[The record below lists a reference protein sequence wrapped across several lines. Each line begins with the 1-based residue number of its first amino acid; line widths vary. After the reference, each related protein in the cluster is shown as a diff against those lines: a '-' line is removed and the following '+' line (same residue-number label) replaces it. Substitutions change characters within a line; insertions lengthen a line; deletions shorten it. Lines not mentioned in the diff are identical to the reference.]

1 MKSALDVSI
10 GLGSIPKGRERH
22 FHQFTEVL
30 TTHQEIV
37 LFFKEYIYIYFF
49 LHALLLP
56 LPCLMK
62 QVGVSCHIEVCSVVY
77 SSRGK
82 EALCRL

>member
-10 GLGSIPKGRERH
+10 GLGSIPKGGERH

-37 LFFKEYIYIYFF
+37 LFFKEYIYIFF
-49 LHALLLP
+49 FARFAPPPSLFD
-56 LPCLMK
+56 
-62 QVGVSCHIEVCSVVY
+62 
-77 SSRGK
+77 
-82 EALCRL
+82 EAGGRELSQ

>member
-10 GLGSIPKGRERH
+10 GLGSIPKGGERH

-37 LFFKEYIYIYFF
+37 LFFKEYIYFF
-49 LHALLLP
+49 FARFAPPPSLFD
-56 LPCLMK
+56 
-62 QVGVSCHIEVCSVVY
+62 
-77 SSRGK
+77 
-82 EALCRL
+82 EAGGCELSQ

>member
-10 GLGSIPKGRERH
+10 GLGSIPKGGERH

-37 LFFKEYIYIYFF
+37 LFLKNIYIYF

-62 QVGVSCHIEVCSVVY
+62 QVGVSCHSEVCSVVY